1 MKNYLLPLCLL
12 LLAVFTG
19 CKKTTETVVLNKT
32 IIVNIAAENW
42 GTVNQKNWIADIGVP
57 EITDKYTQN
66 GATLIYR
73 KTNNRDYEQ
82 WPLVYQGMAY
92 SYSVRNGHVLFNVNH
107 ADGQSNLSRP
117 DAMTFKVV
125 LIEAE

>member
-1 MKNYLLPLCLL
+1 MKKYLL
-12 LLAVFTG
+12 LLCIPMLAVFAG
-19 CKKTTETVVLNKT
+19 CKKTTQVVVPNKT
-32 IIVNIAAENW
+32 ITVNIAVENW

-57 EITDKYTQN
+57 EITDRYTQN

-82 WPLVYQGMAY
+82 WPVVYQGLAY
-92 SYSVRNGHVLFNVNH
+92 SYSIRNGRIMFNVNH
-107 ADGQSNLSRP
+107 ADGQSAISRP
-117 DAMTFKVV
+117 EAMTFKVI